1 MCSIGP
7 HSTSACPSAASIK
20 CLLRPPA
27 PVPDAP
33 PCLSPVRRESVPA
46 ERQRRG
52 GQSKDGRK
60 HSWAAVEEK
69 HMRGGGGG
77 SASHVTLPSGPSHA
91 ENLSTE
97 LHIHRETSV
106 MPLTSTRF
114 RSYESYLIMC
124 NSTATELWNSKQVSL
139 DLKTEM
145 FPQLMFHLP
154 VIPTQYTLGNEYGN

>member
-20 CLLRPPA
+20 CLLH
-27 PVPDAP
+27 P
-33 PCLSPVRRESVPA
+33 PCPSPWCSALPFSCKEGICACREAAKRRAEQGRKKTQLGCSRREA
-46 ERQRRG
+46 
-52 GQSKDGRK
+52 
-60 HSWAAVEEK
+60 HA
-69 HMRGGGGG
+69 GGGG

-154 VIPTQYTLGNEYGN
+154 VIPTQYTLGHEYGN